1 MEKLG
6 PGDTID
12 DNEVI
17 AVVIKEMA
25 TMLSR
30 YNTCR
35 EHLGHAYVKFRVK
48 SQREKDILRQSLV
61 LSVQDFL

>member
-35 EHLGHAYVKFRVK
+35 EHLGDVSNAMSRIEGRSTFW
-48 SQREKDILRQSLV
+48 DILGL
-61 LSVQDFL
+61 

>member
-25 TMLSR
+25 SMLSR

-35 EHLGHAYVKFRVK
+35 EHLGDVQNAMLRVGG
-48 SQREKDILRQSLV
+48 RRTFWDILGL
-61 LSVQDFL
+61 

>member
-35 EHLGHAYVKFRVK
+35 EHLGHAYVKCHVM
-48 SQREKDILRQSLV
+48 SQREKDILSL
-61 LSVQDFL
+61 

>member
-1 MEKLG
+1 MSFPLQFFSEMEKLG

-35 EHLGHAYVKFRVK
+35 EHLGHM
-48 SQREKDILRQSLV
+48 
-61 LSVQDFL
+61 

>member
-1 MEKLG
+1 MEKLR

-25 TMLSR
+25 GKLLR
-30 YNTCR
+30 YNTYR
-35 EHLGHAYVKFRVK
+35 EHLGDVQNA
-48 SQREKDILRQSLV
+48 V
-61 LSVQDFL
+61 L

>member
-30 YNTCR
+30 YNTCC
-35 EHLGHAYVKFRVK
+35 EHLGHAYVKCHVM
-48 SQREKDILRQSLV
+48 SQRKKDILSL
-61 LSVQDFL
+61 